1 MIRKHRKPVKPEPE
15 DDFEEQ
21 PPLVQEK
28 TEPNV
33 VEFNFVDQ
41 HNVTCGIC
49 QAVVRYDTLFND
61 HMANHHPEYADYTL
75 EDVPNEQYFRPYDV
89 AGRKQRT
96 PGPPVYAG
104 DPHRPIRST
113 RTLRR
118 VSQIRVNTSE
128 MTIPQLEEA
137 LKQKM
142 VEKMGRNIPVTLV
155 DKQHARCGI
164 CNAVLSLNR
173 KFEVVH
179 LVRHFNAW
187 HPSAH
192 KCSGEWMAKSAD
204 FQPSPEMPYVMKPL
218 SACDFAVID
227 ITVGAHDNLQCIWCG
242 MFMDVNSIAMHFH
255 EIHPEEVE
263 VPSCR
268 LCLQE
273 LVANSRFSEKFGEN
287 MEISLPDEHHYK
299 CGRFNV
305 TTSSEKAMD
314 RAITRH
320 MKRQTDGEE
329 VGESVED
336 EEEQPAA
343 DEQPMGPEQFANSRM
358 VFGKRNKPKRQFIMP
373 ALRQAAPTDSKYIEP
388 IKDCHWKCRLCK
400 QDILAAVIS
409 AGAIK
414 HYRTNHPE
422 ELENM
427 QYELCKARLERV
439 SDGCMEFLGPEEIE
453 CLLCGIN
460 YPLHRPYNICRAIRH
475 LKLKH
480 PDQMPEHNVIHGG
493 EAGSVPRVR
502 KRPAKREPAEAEELD
517 AEMMAAGGED
527 GALLDE

>member
-15 DDFEEQ
+15 EDFEEQ
-21 PPLVQEK
+21 PPVLEPQTTAEEIRYEQQGQYHHPAAGEMYEEYEYVDENTYRDQLVQEK

-75 EDVPNEQYFRPYDV
+75 EDVPNEVRPLPLAFFFHSFV
-89 AGRKQRT
+89 SAILSAVRRRRPQAAH

-128 MTIPQLEEA
+128 MTVPQLEEA

-192 KCSGEWMAKSAD
+192 KCSGEWMAN
-204 FQPSPEMPYVMKPL
+204 
-218 SACDFAVID
+218 ACDFAVID

-268 LCLQE
+268 LCLQVGSWWPTRGS
-273 LVANSRFSEKFGEN
+273 LEKFGED

-314 RAITRH
+314 RRYGLFLFLPSTARLFAAITRH
-320 MKRQTDGEE
+320 IKRLKDGEQ
-329 VGESVED
+329 VDESVED
-336 EEEQPAA
+336 EEEQPAP

-439 SDGCMEFLGPEEIE
+439 SDGCMEFLGPGGDRVPS
-453 CLLCGIN
+453 L
-460 YPLHRPYNICRAIRH
+460 RH
-475 LKLKH
+475 QLPAPPPVQHL
-480 PDQMPEHNVIHGG
+480 
-493 EAGSVPRVR
+493 PRHS
-502 KRPAKREPAEAEELD
+502 AT
-517 AEMMAAGGED
+517 
-527 GALLDE
+527 